1 MRRALCPV
9 ETLYVGQRSRAV
21 LSCSVRGHLDAAAL
35 STAFDTLT
43 AEHPGL
49 RARIASDGSG
59 YALEFLPDTERP
71 RLILRTGG
79 PEVYD
84 EELNSPLSVG
94 GPLAR
99 AVLATEPGAERHL
112 LVLTVD
118 HIITDGHSA
127 ITLLNALWDRYGAL
141 VEGTGA
147 RPTPPPAGA
156 ELLSVDWPAPVSELL
171 PPSDESETAK
181 YLEWR
186 LTETGRHPVE
196 LVPYDTPRQD
206 PEAVVGAG
214 STTNG
219 QAAAV
224 TTGAAGTADGHRI
237 EVRRL
242 LLDAGHTA
250 RLRQLA
256 RETGVS
262 VHGLVSAALL
272 IAARHRLGGDGPRVL
287 GCLSPVDLRS
297 RLTPPLSPTVMVAA
311 VSTHLQAV
319 TVDTDT
325 EPLALAREVG
335 VHLRDSIE
343 RGDHFQDMRIMPEV
357 PRNPALQTGTVIAT
371 NMGSVPGPRLP
382 EGAEVTDVRLVPARE
397 QYFPQAGRSPLMA
410 CVVSFD
416 GRLAIEFPHYTAC
429 FSAAFME
436 ALRDDVRSTLLSFA
450 AATTATA
457 ATAAT
462 GSGAAAD
469 APSVSAPRA

>member
-21 LSCSVRGHLDAAAL
+21 LSCSVRGHLDAVAL

-49 RARIASDGSG
+49 RARITSDGSG
-59 YALEFLPDTERP
+59 HALELLPDAERP
-71 RLILRTGG
+71 RLALRTGG

-99 AVLATEPGAERHL
+99 AVLATEPGDERHL

-127 ITLLNALWDRYGAL
+127 ITLLNTLWERYGAF
-141 VEGTGA
+141 VEGA
-147 RPTPPPAGA
+147 RQTPASA
-156 ELLSVDWPAPVSELL
+156 EVLSVDWPAPVSELL

-186 LTETGRHPVE
+186 LAETGRHPVE
-196 LVPYDTPRQD
+196 LVPYDTPRQL
-206 PEAVVGAG
+206 PEAAPRGAG
-214 STTNG
+214 GAANG
-219 QAAAV
+219 PVAAV
-224 TTGAAGTADGHRI
+224 ATGTAGTSDAHRI

-242 LLDAGHTA
+242 LLDAGDTA
-250 RLRQLA
+250 QLRQLA

-272 IAARHRLGGDGPRVL
+272 IAARQRLGGDGPRVL

-319 TVDTDT
+319 TVDADT
-325 EPLALAREVG
+325 EPLTLAREVG
-335 VHLRDSIE
+335 VDLRESIE

-429 FSAAFME
+429 FSPAFME
-436 ALRDDVRSTLLSFA
+436 SLRDDVRSTLLAF
-450 AATTATA
+450 ATA
-457 ATAAT
+457 
-462 GSGAAAD
+462 GAAG
-469 APSVSAPRA
+469 APSVSAPPA